1 MIEAMENNGE
11 PVRRALQQELLA
23 RTLTWARQTRYG
35 KEQHAHFRDWD
46 ILHKETLRD
55 QPRNFT
61 TWHPWSIPAST
72 GGTSGLPLKLQRS
85 VRSIASEQAF
95 IDYIL
100 QPAHVSFRTARVACL
115 RGDVF
120 KSKEDHRPPF
130 GKYRDNN
137 WLLLSVI
144 HLNHNTCE
152 WFTRELQR
160 FKPDI
165 LWIYP
170 AYGDLLAGLC
180 QEAGIRLNIPV
191 VLSSSE
197 MLFPEAW
204 ERFRQ
209 VFNGRVIDYY
219 GQAERVCFSYQ
230 TAPEQAWFMPAYGK
244 VELIPVVSSDARY
257 GEASIVGTGFWN
269 QKMPLI
275 RYLTGDRIWYPAHYT
290 DHDLELV
297 ALGLKPFIKV
307 IGREVEYLVAP
318 SGERVYGLCNLPRGL
333 ENILRLQVIQHAVS
347 DVELRILP
355 TANYSE
361 SDYRKLITNARSRIP
376 VSMRIHVRSDGN
388 FERTKSNK
396 TPFVIRKF

>member
-1 MIEAMENNGE
+1 MIDAMESNGE

-35 KEQHAHFRDWD
+35 EAQPARFGDWD
-46 ILHKETLRD
+46 ILRKETLRD
-55 QPRNFT
+55 HSRDFT
-61 TWHPWSIPAST
+61 TWHPWAVPAST

-95 IDYIL
+95 IDYLL
-100 QPAHVSFRTARVACL
+100 QPSGVSFRGARVACL
-115 RGDVF
+115 RGEVVKDQA
-120 KSKEDHRPPF
+120 DTLPPF
-130 GKYRDNN
+130 GKYRDSN
-137 WLLLSVI
+137 WLYLSVI
-144 HLNHNTCE
+144 HLNRETFP
-152 WFTRELQR
+152 WFIEELLR

-180 QEAGIRLNIPV
+180 QEKGIRLNISV

-204 ERFRQ
+204 ARLQQ

-219 GQAERVCFSYQ
+219 GQAERVCFSYH
-230 TAPEQAWFMPAYGK
+230 TAPEEGWFMPAYGK
-244 VELIPVVSSDARY
+244 VELIPVPSSDARY
-257 GEASIVGTGFWN
+257 GEASVIGTGFWN

-275 RYLTGDRIWYPAHYT
+275 RYMTGDRIWYPAHYT
-290 DHDLELV
+290 ERDLERV
-297 ALGLKPFIKV
+297 TLGLKPFIKI
-307 IGREVEYLVAP
+307 IGREVEYLVSP
-318 SGERVYGLCNLPRGL
+318 SGEKVYGLCNLPRGL

-355 TANYSE
+355 TSDYNE

-376 VSMRIHVRSDGN
+376 GSMRIHVRSDGN
-388 FERTKSNK
+388 FERTKMNK